1 MSHDSKLP
9 QYRMGL
15 PIPHS
20 KLGMW
25 LFLATEIMFFSAFIG
40 AYIVLRAGSPGWP
53 TDANITHIHVWAGGL
68 NTFVLILSS
77 FFVVLALEGMKA
89 ENFAKARR
97 YLCLT
102 FLLACVFLGIKTY
115 EYYGKFSHDILPGH
129 IPETPRMAIDKSMR
143 EMKQVVDSRTIALAN
158 FKPPAKSEPAKTEES
173 VELAGV
179 TDEKTKEITPPVE
192 ILRQKLQA
200 ELEAPDTSES
210 RKKELAAYFALET
223 KFIDLNKRALNE
235 SITLTEMNQ
244 ELDALR
250 KNPDYGVFLAPV
262 HHLQPIIYG
271 NLFASVYFLLTG
283 FHALHVVIGMI
294 MFVIV
299 LIQGKRLCEKWNDYV
314 ENIGLYWHFVDLVWI
329 FLFPLIYI
337 I

>member
-1 MSHDSKLP
+1 MSHDSHAP

-53 TDANITHIHVWAGGL
+53 TDAEVTHLRIWAGGL

-77 FFVVLALEGMKA
+77 YFVVLALESMKA
-89 ENFAKARR
+89 DNFAKARR
-97 YLCLT
+97 YLGLT
-102 FLLACVFLGIKTY
+102 LLLACVFLGIKAY
-115 EYYGKFSHDILPGH
+115 EYSGKFKYDILPGH

-143 EMKQVVDSRTIALAN
+143 EMKQVVDSRVIALSN
-158 FKPPAKSEPAKTEES
+158 SKRPAKEEPAKPAES

-179 TDEKTKEITPPVE
+179 TDEKTEALTPPIE
-192 ILRQKLQA
+192 ELRQKLQS
-200 ELEAPDTSES
+200 ELGASDTSES
-210 RKKELAAYFALET
+210 RKKELAAYFALDT
-223 KFIDLNKRALNE
+223 KYRELNQKALDE
-235 SITLTEMNQ
+235 SITLPAMNQ
-244 ELDALR
+244 ELETLK
-250 KNPDYGVFLAPV
+250 KNPEYGEFLAPI

-283 FHALHVVIGMI
+283 FHALHVIIGMI
-294 MFVIV
+294 LFVIV
-299 LIQGKRLCEKWNDYV
+299 LLQGKRLCEKWNDYV

-337 I
+337 

>member
-1 MSHDSKLP
+1 MSHESNSP

-53 TDANITHIHVWAGGL
+53 TDPDVTHLRIWAGGL

-77 FFVVLALEGMKA
+77 YFVVMALEGMKA
-89 ENFAKARR
+89 QNFSKARK
-97 YLCLT
+97 YLLLT
-102 FLLACVFLGIKTY
+102 FVLGCLFLGIKSY
-115 EYYGKFSHDILPGH
+115 EYSGKFKYDILPGH
-129 IPETPRMAIDKSMR
+129 IPETPQMAIDKSMR
-143 EMKQVVDSRTIALAN
+143 EMKQVIDNRAIALSGV
-158 FKPPAKSEPAKTEES
+158 KDPEKTEPTEDAES
-173 VELAGV
+173 VEEAGV
-179 TDEKTKEITPPVE
+179 TDEKTEAIVPPVE
-192 ILRQKLQA
+192 ELRQQLQTELSA
-200 ELEAPDTSES
+200 EDTPAA
-210 RKKELAAYFALET
+210 RKKELQAYFDLETEYRKLNNQALE
-223 KFIDLNKRALNE
+223 E
-235 SITLTEMNQ
+235 SITVPEMNKA
-244 ELDALR
+244 LDTLR
-250 KNPDYGVFLAPV
+250 ENPEYGSLLAPV

-283 FHALHVVIGMI
+283 FHALHVIIGMLL
-294 MFVIV
+294 FAIV
-299 LIQGKRLCEKWNDYV
+299 LVQGKRLCEKWNDYV

-337 I
+337 L

>member
-1 MSHDSKLP
+1 
-9 QYRMGL
+9 MGL

-53 TDANITHIHVWAGGL
+53 TDAKLTHIHVWAGGL

-77 FFVVLALEGMKA
+77 YFVVIALEGMKA

-97 YLCLT
+97 YLFLVL
-102 FLLACVFLGIKTY
+102 LLACVFLSIKAY
-115 EYYGKFSHDILPGH
+115 EYSGKFEHDILPGH
-129 IPETPRMAIDKSMR
+129 IPETPQMAIDKSMR
-143 EMKQVVDSRTIALAN
+143 EMKQVVDNRTIALAN
-158 FKPPAKSEPAKTEES
+158 TKLPEKAEPTNPEETA
-173 VELAGV
+173 ELSGV
-179 TDEKTKEITPPVE
+179 VDETTKEIETPVE
-192 ILRQKLQA
+192 ELRQQLQT
-200 ELEAPDTSES
+200 ELGAADTSDS
-210 RKKELAAYFALET
+210 RKKELTAYFDLEN
-223 KFIDLNKRALNE
+223 KYRELNKRALDE
-235 SITLTEMNQ
+235 SITMPEMNQ
-244 ELDALR
+244 ELETLK
-250 KNPDYGVFLAPV
+250 KNPEYGAFLAPV

-294 MFVIV
+294 LFLIV
-299 LIQGKRLCEKWNDYV
+299 LLQGKRLCEKWNDYV

-337 I
+337 L

>member
-1 MSHDSKLP
+1 
-9 QYRMGL
+9 MGL

-53 TDANITHIHVWAGGL
+53 TDAKVTHIHVWAGGL

-77 FFVVLALEGMKA
+77 YFVVLALEGMKA

-102 FLLACVFLGIKTY
+102 LLLACVFLGIKTY
-115 EYYGKFSHDILPGH
+115 EYSGKFSHDILPGH
-129 IPETPRMAIDKSMR
+129 IPETPQMAITKAMT
-143 EMKQVVDSRTIALAN
+143 EMKQVVDGRTVALSN
-158 FKPPAKSEPAKTEES
+158 AKAPEKLEPAEPEETA
-173 VELAGV
+173 VL
-179 TDEKTKEITPPVE
+179 
-192 ILRQKLQA
+192 
-200 ELEAPDTSES
+200 PDTSGAET
-210 RKKELAAYFALET
+210 KELATPVEELRKKLQTELESPDTPETRKKALVAYFALDT
-223 KFIDLNKRALNE
+223 KYRELNQKALDE
-235 SITLTEMNQ
+235 SITMPEMNE
-244 ELDALR
+244 ELATLK
-250 KNPDYGVFLAPV
+250 KNPQYGAFLAPV

-283 FHALHVVIGMI
+283 FHALHVVIGMLLFI
-294 MFVIV
+294 IV
-299 LIQGKRLCEKWNDYV
+299 LVQGKRLCEKWSDYV

>member
-1 MSHDSKLP
+1 
-9 QYRMGL
+9 MGL

-89 ENFAKARR
+89 QNFAKARR

-102 FLLACVFLGIKTY
+102 LLLACVFLGIKTY
-115 EYYGKFSHDILPGH
+115 EYYGKYSHDILPGH

-158 FKPPAKSEPAKTEES
+158 FKLPAKPEPAKTEAS

-192 ILRQKLQA
+192 ELRRKLQA
-200 ELEAPDTSES
+200 ELDAPDTSES
-210 RKKELAAYFALET
+210 RKKELFAFFALET
-223 KFIDLNKRALNE
+223 KYRDLNNRALNE
-235 SITLTEMNQ
+235 SITLQEMNQ
-244 ELDALR
+244 ELDTLQ
-250 KNPDYGVFLAPV
+250 KNPDYGAFLAPV

-294 MFVIV
+294 LFVIV
-299 LIQGKRLCEKWNDYV
+299 LLQGKRLCEKWSDYV

>member
-1 MSHDSKLP
+1 
-9 QYRMGL
+9 MGL
-15 PIPHS
+15 PIPHA

-53 TDANITHIHVWAGGL
+53 TDANITHIRVWAGGL

-77 FFVVLALEGMKA
+77 YFVVLALEGMKV
-89 ENFAKARR
+89 EDFAKARR
-97 YLCLT
+97 YLWLT
-102 FLLACVFLGIKTY
+102 LLLACVFLGIKSY
-115 EYYGKFSHDILPGH
+115 EYYGKFSHDILPGR
-129 IPETPRMAIDKSMR
+129 IPETPLMAIDKSMR
-143 EMKQVVDSRTIALAN
+143 EMKQVVDNRTIALAN
-158 FKPPAKSEPAKTEES
+158 VKPSTKPEAEKTEES

-179 TDEKTKEITPPVE
+179 SDEKTKELAPPVE
-192 ILRQKLQA
+192 ELRQKLQA
-200 ELEAPDTSES
+200 ELEAPDTTES
-210 RKKELAAYFALET
+210 RKKELVAFFALDT
-223 KFIDLNKRALNE
+223 KFRELNKRALDE
-235 SITLTEMNQ
+235 SITVPEMNQ
-244 ELDALR
+244 ELETLK
-250 KNPDYGVFLAPV
+250 KNPDYGKFLAPV

-283 FHALHVVIGMI
+283 FHALHVIIGMLL
-294 MFVIV
+294 FVIV
-299 LIQGKRLCEKWNDYV
+299 LLQGKRLCEKWNDYV

>member
-1 MSHDSKLP
+1 
-9 QYRMGL
+9 MGL

-53 TDANITHIHVWAGGL
+53 TDAEVTHLRIWAGGL

-77 FFVVLALEGMKA
+77 YFVVLALEGMKA
-89 ENFAKARR
+89 DNFAKARR
-97 YLCLT
+97 YLGLT
-102 FLLACVFLGIKTY
+102 LLLACVFLGIKAY
-115 EYYGKFSHDILPGH
+115 EYSGKFKYDILPGH
-129 IPETPRMAIDKSMR
+129 IPETPQMAIDKSMR
-143 EMKQVVDSRTIALAN
+143 EMKQVIDHRTIALSN
-158 FKPPAKSEPAKTEES
+158 SKPPAKEEPAKPDES

-179 TDEKTKEITPPVE
+179 TDEKTEELAPPLE
-192 ILRQKLQA
+192 EQRQKLQS
-200 ELEAPDTSES
+200 ELGATDTSES
-210 RKKELAAYFALET
+210 RKKELTAYFALDAKYRE
-223 KFIDLNKRALNE
+223 LNKQALDE
-235 SITLTEMNQ
+235 SITLPAMNQ
-244 ELDALR
+244 ELETLK
-250 KNPDYGVFLAPV
+250 KNPEYGAFLAPI

-283 FHALHVVIGMI
+283 FHALHVIIGMLL
-294 MFVIV
+294 FVIV
-299 LIQGKRLCEKWNDYV
+299 LLQGKRLSEKWNDYV

>member
-1 MSHDSKLP
+1 MSHESHSP

-53 TDANITHIHVWAGGL
+53 TDAEVTHIRVWAGGL

-77 FFVVLALEGMKA
+77 YFVVLALEGMKA

-97 YLCLT
+97 YLGLT
-102 FLLACVFLGIKTY
+102 LLLACVFLGIKAY
-115 EYYGKFSHDILPGH
+115 EYSGKFSHDILPGH
-129 IPETPRMAIDKSMR
+129 IPETPRMAITKAMT
-143 EMKQVVDSRTIALAN
+143 EMKQVVDGRVIALSDV
-158 FKPPAKSEPAKTEES
+158 KPPEKLDLAKPEET
-173 VELAGV
+173 VVLPETGGA
-179 TDEKTKEITPPVE
+179 ETKELETPIE
-192 ILRQKLQA
+192 ELRQLLQT
-200 ELEAPDTSES
+200 ELDSPDTSEK
-210 RKKELAAYFALET
+210 RKKELTALFALDSKYRE
-223 KFIDLNKRALNE
+223 LNQRALDE
-235 SITLTEMNQ
+235 SITLPEMNE
-244 ELDALR
+244 ELATLKKD
-250 KNPDYGVFLAPV
+250 PQYGAFLAPV

-283 FHALHVVIGMI
+283 FHALHVVIGMLLFI
-294 MFVIV
+294 IV
-299 LIQGKRLCEKWNDYV
+299 LIQGKRLCEKWSDYV

>member
-1 MSHDSKLP
+1 
-9 QYRMGL
+9 MGL

-53 TDANITHIHVWAGGL
+53 TDANVTHIHVWAGGL

-77 FFVVLALEGMKA
+77 YFVVLALEGMKV

-97 YLCLT
+97 YLWLT
-102 FLLACVFLGIKTY
+102 LLLACVFLGIKAY
-115 EYYGKFSHDILPGH
+115 EYSGKFAHDILPGH

-143 EMKQVVDSRTIALAN
+143 EMKQVVDDRTVALAN
-158 FKPPAKSEPAKTEES
+158 FKPPAKSEPEKTEDS
-173 VELAGV
+173 VELAGA
-179 TDEKTKEITPPVE
+179 TDEITKEVTPPVE
-192 ILRQKLQA
+192 ELRSKLQT

-210 RKKELAAYFALET
+210 RKKELVAYFALDT
-223 KFIDLNKRALNE
+223 KYRELNKKALAE
-235 SITLTEMNQ
+235 SITLPEMNQ
-244 ELDALR
+244 ELDTLK
-250 KNPDYGVFLAPV
+250 KNPEYAPFLAPV

-294 MFVIV
+294 MFVVV
-299 LIQGKRLCEKWNDYV
+299 LIQGKRLRANWNDYV

>member
-1 MSHDSKLP
+1 MSHESNSP

-53 TDANITHIHVWAGGL
+53 TDAEITHIHVWAGGL

-77 FFVVLALEGMKA
+77 YFVVVALEGMKA
-89 ENFAKARR
+89 EDFAKARR
-97 YLCLT
+97 YLFLVL
-102 FLLACVFLGIKTY
+102 LLACVFLGIKAY
-115 EYYGKFSHDILPGH
+115 EYSGKFEYDILPGH
-129 IPETPRMAIDKSMR
+129 IPETPQMAIDKSMR
-143 EMKQVVDSRTIALAN
+143 EMKQVVDNRTIALAN
-158 FKPPAKSEPAKTEES
+158 SKLPEKAEPANPEET
-173 VELAGV
+173 VELSGV
-179 TDEKTKEITPPVE
+179 ADEKTEALETPVE
-192 ILRQKLQA
+192 ELQQQLRT
-200 ELEAPDTSES
+200 ELDSPDTSAA
-210 RKKELAAYFALET
+210 RKKELTAFFALDNKYRE
-223 KFIDLNKRALNE
+223 LNKQALDE
-235 SITLTEMNQ
+235 SITLPEMNQ
-244 ELDALR
+244 ELETLK
-250 KNPDYGVFLAPV
+250 KNPEYGAFLAPV

-294 MFVIV
+294 LFLIV
-299 LIQGKRLCEKWNDYV
+299 LVQGKRLCEKWNDYV

>member
-1 MSHDSKLP
+1 
-9 QYRMGL
+9 
-15 PIPHS
+15 
-20 KLGMW
+20 
-25 LFLATEIMFFSAFIG
+25 
-40 AYIVLRAGSPGWP
+40 
-53 TDANITHIHVWAGGL
+53 
-68 NTFVLILSS
+68 
-77 FFVVLALEGMKA
+77 MKA

-158 FKPPAKSEPAKTEES
+158 FKLPAKSEPAKTEES

-200 ELEAPDTSES
+200 ELAAPDTSES
-210 RKKELAAYFALET
+210 RKKELVAFFALET
-223 KFIDLNKRALNE
+223 KFRDLNKRALNE

-244 ELDALR
+244 ELDTLR
-250 KNPDYGVFLAPV
+250 KNPDYGAFLAPV

>member
-1 MSHDSKLP
+1 
-9 QYRMGL
+9 MGL

>member
-1 MSHDSKLP
+1 
-9 QYRMGL
+9 MGL

-77 FFVVLALEGMKA
+77 YFVVLALEGMKA
-89 ENFAKARR
+89 DNFAKARR

-102 FLLACVFLGIKTY
+102 LLLACVFLGIKAY
-115 EYYGKFSHDILPGH
+115 EYSGKFEHDILPGH

-158 FKPPAKSEPAKTEES
+158 IPLPEKSEPAKPDET
-173 VELAGV
+173 VELSGV
-179 TDEKTKEITPPVE
+179 TDEKTEALAPPVE
-192 ILRQKLQA
+192 ELRQKLQA

-210 RKKELAAYFALET
+210 RKKELVAYFALDNKYRE
-223 KFIDLNKRALNE
+223 LNKRALDE
-235 SITLTEMNQ
+235 SITMPEMNQ
-244 ELDALR
+244 ELDTLK
-250 KNPDYGVFLAPV
+250 KNPEYGAFLAPV

-294 MFVIV
+294 LFLIV
-299 LIQGKRLCEKWNDYV
+299 LVQGRRLCDKWSDYV

>member
-1 MSHDSKLP
+1 
-9 QYRMGL
+9 MGL
-15 PIPHS
+15 PIPHA

-53 TDANITHIHVWAGGL
+53 TDANLTHIRVWAGGL

-77 FFVVLALEGMKA
+77 YFVVLALEGMKV
-89 ENFAKARR
+89 EDFAKARR
-97 YLCLT
+97 YLWLT
-102 FLLACVFLGIKTY
+102 LLLACVFLGIKSY
-115 EYYGKFSHDILPGH
+115 EYYGKFSHDILPGR
-129 IPETPRMAIDKSMR
+129 IPETPLMAIDKSMR
-143 EMKQVVDSRTIALAN
+143 EMKQVVDNRTIALAN
-158 FKPPAKSEPAKTEES
+158 VKPSTKPEAEKTEES

-179 TDEKTKEITPPVE
+179 SDKKTKELAPPVE
-192 ILRQKLQA
+192 ELRQKLQA
-200 ELEAPDTSES
+200 ELEAPDTTES
-210 RKKELAAYFALET
+210 RKKELVAFFALDT
-223 KFIDLNKRALNE
+223 KFRELNKRALDE
-235 SITLTEMNQ
+235 SITVPEMNQ
-244 ELDALR
+244 ELETLK
-250 KNPDYGVFLAPV
+250 KNSDYGAFLAPV

-283 FHALHVVIGMI
+283 FHALHVIIGMLL
-294 MFVIV
+294 FVIV
-299 LIQGKRLCEKWNDYV
+299 LLQGRRLCEKWNDYV